1 MNLSHILHMSSY
13 DAGIA
18 LWHAWLQ
25 GARQTPAWV
34 IALLLAL
41 MAASKPLLL
50 LMQRLER
57 RRDGSD

>member
-18 LWHAWLQ
+18 LWYAWLQ
-25 GARQTPAWV
+25 GARETPAWV

-41 MAASKPLLL
+41 MAASKPLVL
-50 LMQRLER
+50 LMRRHEHR
-57 RRDGSD
+57 RRGND